1 MLTKS
6 NRRGFL
12 GTGLVAAAS
21 AAWPRWARARG
32 LGAIAPAVTGPEDR
46 LKELGITLPEPANP
60 VATYVTSRISGNT
73 LYISGHGPAA
83 IDGVKRGKVGQDLTL
98 EEGQFAARATALA
111 VLATMKHALGSLDR
125 VVQLLRT
132 FGMVNAAP
140 DFTQQPQVI
149 NGYSDLMVE
158 VFGPEVGKGVRA
170 AVGMGSLPSN
180 IAVEV
185 ESIWE
190 IRS

>member
-1 MLTKS
+1 MFAKS

-12 GTGLVAAAS
+12 GGGLLAAAS
-21 AAWPRWARARG
+21 TFVPG
-32 LGAIAPAVTGPEDR
+32 LGGAGSRSIVAGPEDR
-46 LKELGITLPEPANP
+46 LKELGLTLPPAPNP
-60 VATYVTSRISGNT
+60 VATYVTAVESGNT

-83 IDGVKRGKVGQDLTL
+83 IDGVKPGKVGADLTI
-98 EEGQFAARATALA
+98 EEGQLAARATALA
-111 VLATMKHALGSLDR
+111 VLSTMRHKLGSLDR
-125 VVQLLRT
+125 VVRLLRT

-149 NGYSDLMVE
+149 NGYSNLMVE
-158 VFGPEVGKGVRA
+158 VFGEEAGKGVRA

>member
-1 MLTKS
+1 MFTDS

-12 GTGLVAAAS
+12 SGGLVAAATAV
-21 AAWPRWARARG
+21 AAGWARARG
-32 LGAIAPAVTGPEDR
+32 IAPAGAGPEDR
-46 LKELGITLPEPANP
+46 LKELGITLPEPPNP
-60 VATYVTSRISGNT
+60 VATYVTARVSGNT

-83 IDGVKRGKVGQDLTL
+83 IDGVKPGKVGAELSI
-98 EEGQFAARATALA
+98 EEGQLAARATALN
-111 VLATMKHALGSLDR
+111 VLATIRNELGSLDR

-149 NGYSDLMVE
+149 NGYSNLMVE
-158 VFGPEVGKGVRA
+158 IFGEMAGKGVRA

-180 IAVEV
+180 IAVEI

-190 IRS
+190 IRA